1 MGKVGCVEAFSPAGI
16 TSFFE
21 PYELSPA
28 GRRLPT
34 SLRMAA
40 RGGGFTIRTGTT
52 TCVTAHTANKSSVE
66 VIVDGRR
73 RNDFSTTETVAEL
86 MLRRADRKFKVK
98 IEHEITVPVGAGYGA
113 SAAGALSAALAMN
126 ELLRLDMTFDE
137 LGVLAHRAEVG
148 CRTGLGTV
156 GPLMVGGCIIQRE
169 GGPPGLCR
177 IDRIPL
183 KPHYRIVTG
192 CYGPI
197 PTRNVLGSRA
207 VFSRI
212 GKEGRRAMR
221 SILER
226 PSLENLLQAS
236 EDFASRIG
244 FMTERVARS
253 ISAAKREGAVGAT
266 QNMLGEAFHAV
277 VEESEAGGVVKA
289 LMKVSRDMR
298 IFSSRIDFEGARLL

>member
-1 MGKVGCVEAFSPAGI
+1 MGYVQAFSPAGI

-21 PYELSPA
+21 PYELTQD
-28 GRRLPT
+28 GKGLPPI
-34 SLRMAA
+34 LRMAA
-40 RGGGFTIRTGTT
+40 RGGGFTIRAGTVT
-52 TCVTAHTANKSSVE
+52 RVTAHHAKKSSVE
-66 VIVDGRR
+66 IIEGGRCR
-73 RNDFSTTETVAEL
+73 DDFTTTETVAEL
-86 MLRRADRKFKVK
+86 LLRQTDRKFTVK

-137 LGVLAHRAEVG
+137 LGLLAHRAEVE

-156 GPLMVGGCIIQRE
+156 GPLMIGGCIVQRE

-177 IDRIPL
+177 IDRIPVR
-183 KPHYRIVTG
+183 PQYRIVTG

-197 PTRNVLGSRA
+197 PTRNVLGSRT
-207 VFSRI
+207 VYSRI

-221 SILER
+221 AILGR

-236 EDFASRIG
+236 EEFASRIG
-244 FMTERVARS
+244 FMTERVKRS
-253 ISAAKREGAVGAT
+253 IAVAKREGAVGAA

-277 VEESEAGGVVKA
+277 VEESEVEEVVKA
-289 LMKVSRDMR
+289 LRKSIGDMR